1 MNYFLHISLY
11 QEKDLNHQEYLFGY
25 IRVKH
30 NFAYYLHSKGK
41 ELEAVQEALETID
54 FCKQK
59 ETSYQLAPLLTIVAN
74 AGKDFLKHD
83 EILDYYLQARD
94 ICKIYEHKL
103 MMAKIDHFLKD
114 KDR

>member
-1 MNYFLHISLY
+1 
-11 QEKDLNHQEYLFGY
+11 
-25 IRVKH
+25 
-30 NFAYYLHSKGK
+30 
-41 ELEAVQEALETID
+41 
-54 FCKQK
+54 
-59 ETSYQLAPLLTIVAN
+59 PLLTIVAN

>member
-1 MNYFLHISLY
+1 MVI
-11 QEKDLNHQEYLFGY
+11 FG
-25 IRVKH
+25 VKY
-30 NFAYYLHSKGK
+30 NFAYYLHSKGN

-59 ETSYQLAPLLTIVAN
+59 RPAISWRPLTIVA
-74 AGKDFLKHD
+74 KCRKRFLKHD

-103 MMAKIDHFLKD
+103 MMAKIDHF
-114 KDR
+114 